1 MSKRKQRVGFNLD
14 TKDIKDIKDLSF
26 EEIKVVLR
34 GADGIIAT
42 GGRNL
47 LTKILKGSKDKK
59 LLEFGLD
66 NCPVYGFYKGL
77 RVEDIT
83 ARIDWLIVSGY
94 LRIEYFGRLPVI
106 VYTEKGWEIERDTY
120 SDELLEKLRALIPG
134 GDYSSVN
141 ELKDRDR
148 GMILLLLD
156 KIKASG
162 EKGFIPLLK
171 AWGEIDY
178 RKVKEEIIRVIN
190 HLEKGGPSPDKI
202 IDLNEFRLKR
212 K

>member
-1 MSKRKQRVGFNLD
+1 MSKKKQRVRYSLD
-14 TKDIKDIKDLSF
+14 TKDIKDLEF
-26 EEIKVVLR
+26 GEIKSILR
-34 GADGIIAT
+34 GADEIIAT

-47 LTKILKGSKDKK
+47 LAKILKGSKDKK

-66 NCPVYGFYKGL
+66 KCPVYGFYKGL
-77 RVEDIT
+77 KIEDIT

-120 SDELLEKLRALIPG
+120 SDELLEKLRSLIPG
-134 GDYSSVN
+134 GDYSFVN

-178 RKVKEEIIRVIN
+178 RKVREEISQVIN
-190 HLEKGGPSPDKI
+190 HIENGGCLPVKV